1 VHWGLR
7 ASCALPGA
15 LRARDLSLDVVRG
28 CTRAP
33 FSRIEAEDR
42 NGDMPPTQT
51 TSTLRTASDR
61 MIGHATNPMRNDT
74 LMNRQTITITP
85 RPQFPPESH
94 DSYGGRCLW
103 YREPQSAAIHSRCR
117 SGTAS
122 SMTWSSADSSDRL
135 RSGTRPSGEKQSL
148 HLRDLRCFLQACRC
162 AAMVTCH
169 PDQRVAWRK
178 CYPMSHR
185 EMISA

>member
-1 VHWGLR
+1 MHWGLR
-7 ASCALPGA
+7 TSCELPGA
-15 LRARDLSLDVVRG
+15 LGTRDLSLDVVRG
-28 CTRAP
+28 YTRAP

-85 RPQFPPESH
+85 RPQILPKPH
-94 DSYGGRCLW
+94 DSYGGRYLW
-103 YREPQSAAIHSRCR
+103 YREPQSAAFHSRCR

-122 SMTWSSADSSDRL
+122 SMRWSSADSSDL
-135 RSGTRPSGEKQSL
+135 RNPEHIHLVRAASTSTGYTTSSSSL
-148 HLRDLRCFLQACRC
+148 HIRCHGC
-162 AAMVTCH
+162 
-169 PDQRVAWRK
+169 
-178 CYPMSHR
+178 
-185 EMISA
+185 